1 MARIPQTVKL
11 LTDLS
16 ESDFICSVAQ
26 AILLRSQNMP
36 AAYREQLTA
45 TIRAEIARLIEQGY
59 PLDNPEVARLG
70 FRVSPGEVHHL
81 SPRPITPPAPRV
93 SRRTRSTLRAPHS

>member
-1 MARIPQTVKL
+1 MKTKRKQQTIRIPETVKL
-11 LTDLS
+11 LADLP
-16 ESDFICSVAQ
+16 EADFIGSVAQ

-59 PLDNPEVARLG
+59 PLDNPE
-70 FRVSPGEVHHL
+70 
-81 SPRPITPPAPRV
+81 
-93 SRRTRSTLRAPHS
+93 LRG

>member
-11 LTDLS
+11 LADLS

-45 TIRAEIARLIEQGY
+45 TIRGEMARLINQGY
-59 PLDNPEVARLG
+59 PLDNPELLG
-70 FRVSPGEVHHL
+70 
-81 SPRPITPPAPRV
+81 
-93 SRRTRSTLRAPHS
+93 

>member
-1 MARIPQTVKL
+1 MKTKRKQQMIRIPETVKL
-11 LTDLS
+11 LAELP
-16 ESDFICSVAQ
+16 EADFIGSVAQ

-59 PLDNPEVARLG
+59 PLDNPE
-70 FRVSPGEVHHL
+70 
-81 SPRPITPPAPRV
+81 
-93 SRRTRSTLRAPHS
+93 LRG

>member
-1 MARIPQTVKL
+1 MKAKRKQQMFRIPETVKL
-11 LTDLS
+11 LADLP
-16 ESDFICSVAQ
+16 EADFICSVAQ

-59 PLDNPEVARLG
+59 PLD
-70 FRVSPGEVHHL
+70 H
-81 SPRPITPPAPRV
+81 
-93 SRRTRSTLRAPHS
+93 RSLIIYTIMISSILYFQRNTTGSALISSKY

>member
-11 LTDLS
+11 LADLS

-36 AAYREQLTA
+36 ASYREQLTA
-45 TIRAEIARLIEQGY
+45 TIREEIARLIKGGY
-59 PLDNPEVARLG
+59 PLDNPELLG
-70 FRVSPGEVHHL
+70 
-81 SPRPITPPAPRV
+81 
-93 SRRTRSTLRAPHS
+93 